1 MTDHTITLERRLIS
15 QELRSLFSRMR
26 AGTFT
31 AADPDRLLELVTVLA
46 NGDTAAAEAALQCL
60 ISKPNPTLLPLLR
73 LFDQGRV
80 DVVGVRNGQLE
91 FFVTSSE
98 QEAFKNN

>member
-26 AGTFT
+26 AGTST

-60 ISKPNPTLLPLLR
+60 ISKPNPTLMR

-91 FFVTSSE
+91 FFATSSE
-98 QEAFKNN
+98 QEAFKNS

>member
-1 MTDHTITLERRLIS
+1 MTEHTITLERRLIS
-15 QELRSLFSRMR
+15 QELRSLFSRMT

-60 ISKPNPTLLPLLR
+60 ISKPNPTLMH
-73 LFDQGRV
+73 LFDQGLV
-80 DVVGVRNGQLE
+80 DVVGVRDGQLE
-91 FFVTSSE
+91 FFLTSSE
-98 QEAFKNN
+98 QEAFKNS

>member
-60 ISKPNPTLLPLLR
+60 ISKPNPTLLR

>member
-60 ISKPNPTLLPLLR
+60 IDKPNPTLMR

-80 DVVGVRNGQLE
+80 DVVGVRDGQLD
-91 FFVTSSE
+91 FSLTSSE